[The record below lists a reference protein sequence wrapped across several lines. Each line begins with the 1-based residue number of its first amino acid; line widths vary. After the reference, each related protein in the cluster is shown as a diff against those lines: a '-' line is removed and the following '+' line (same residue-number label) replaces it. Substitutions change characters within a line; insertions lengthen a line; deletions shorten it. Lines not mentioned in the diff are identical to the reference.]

1 MQVEHFL
8 VPLSLAESVLDLRSH
23 ESPSALLVAAL
34 KKLLLPKLNYSF
46 LPADSPGL
54 APQLVASLR
63 SPSSLL
69 TSFRHMLTINSCAL
83 DEKLKNP
90 ECLRVLTYFS
100 ESLDHLQEEDKLT
113 LRQLPFYETKHGGL
127 VRLQS
132 KRVYFVPSDIPGK
145 EMEILERQCDV
156 VFLASKKRLSSLLKF
171 LGLKLISPIDLY
183 CNFILKHFWLFSDK
197 ARLYHLKNI
206 RDNILEDDASEE
218 KEKKSL
224 LNCLTNTEIV
234 PFKDG
239 TLKKASCYY
248 DHTNEVFS
256 TILTDDMFPPKP
268 LNDERWMSFWKMVG
282 LIHDVSIDLFKQFA
296 TEVSREGATQRT
308 EITDEKSR
316 VLVDHLLNRD
326 NVLEE
331 GLLQHVRKIRFLVSY
346 AVGQE
351 LREIHQQFG
360 QDDSQTPYIAFQGS
374 VLPTDAE
381 IAWTTAP
388 ILPEWFVPRYY
399 DSVLYELNVLIK
411 PTLELVT
418 SHLKRKDEIEMSQEE
433 LSTRMS
439 VMAKMYRFLQKE
451 VMSGAFVKN
460 RLKDTPCILV
470 EQGSRLVNAEQVVIE
485 LYENLEIR
493 PYLYKMPAEHG
504 EFKQLFEHL
513 GSSLSVQL
521 SHYARILDLLHENAW
536 KGV

>member
-1 MQVEHFL
+1 
-8 VPLSLAESVLDLRSH
+8 
-23 ESPSALLVAAL
+23 
-34 KKLLLPKLNYSF
+34 
-46 LPADSPGL
+46 
-54 APQLVASLR
+54 
-63 SPSSLL
+63 
-69 TSFRHMLTINSCAL
+69 
-83 DEKLKNP
+83 
-90 ECLRVLTYFS
+90 
-100 ESLDHLQEEDKLT
+100 
-113 LRQLPFYETKHGGL
+113 
-127 VRLQS
+127 
-132 KRVYFVPSDIPGK
+132 
-145 EMEILERQCDV
+145 
-156 VFLASKKRLSSLLKF
+156 
-171 LGLKLISPIDLY
+171 
-183 CNFILKHFWLFSDK
+183 
-197 ARLYHLKNI
+197 
-206 RDNILEDDASEE
+206 
-218 KEKKSL
+218 
-224 LNCLTNTEIV
+224 
-234 PFKDG
+234 
-239 TLKKASCYY
+239 
-248 DHTNEVFS
+248 
-256 TILTDDMFPPKP
+256 MFPPKP

-331 GLLQHVRKIRFLVSY
+331 GLLQHVREIRFLVSY

-351 LREIHQQFG
+351 LREIHRQFG

-411 PTLELVT
+411 PTVELVT
-418 SHLKRKDEIEMSQEE
+418 SHLENITCEMKRKDEIEMSQKQ

-439 VMAKMYRFLQKE
+439 VMAKIYRFLQKE

-470 EQGSRLVNAEQVVIE
+470 ERGSRLVNAEQVVIE

-513 GSSLSVQL
+513 GSWLSVQL
-521 SHYARILDLLHENAW
+521 SHYTRILYLLHEKCLERSLDVNEEDISLKVV
-536 KGV
+536 KGIFEVLQGNPDGNHPISSLYLPAMCLFGSVEDETARPIVLRKRPIFSSTMLLITMIIFETSSIYLW